1 LRFERGATGPEQQRK
16 CTANHRFD
24 RSRHSITLCRCLFWN
39 GLGYQIRRR
48 DIIRPTMKH
57 HLLLTAALLLSPLV
71 CRHATA
77 EQDDHDTPPTLAAL
91 ARSADVIALAQVR
104 DTDYRRQREIPVSG
118 SAYLQ
123 VLIRYRGEPGMD
135 VIEVYEKGLHEHEC
149 YFPDPTVME
158 EGRRYLLF
166 LRRDRNEPQRFRGLP
181 EGCAVD
187 VLVDQENR
195 YAVRLPVTGLAF
207 SDRLEELAQDMEF
220 SDPYAVVDDAALPPA
235 LRRSMEVAGQIV
247 PHDVEPSS
255 RRWRYTQ
262 GVSLGRFRE
271 LLQLDSP

>member
-1 LRFERGATGPEQQRK
+1 
-16 CTANHRFD
+16 
-24 RSRHSITLCRCLFWN
+24 
-39 GLGYQIRRR
+39 
-48 DIIRPTMKH
+48 MKH
-57 HLLLTAALLLSPLV
+57 HFLLTAALLLSLLT
-71 CRHATA
+71 CQHATA
-77 EQDDHDTPPTLAAL
+77 EQDDRGRPPTLAEL
-91 ARSADVIALAQVR
+91 ARSADVIVLAQVR

-118 SAYLQ
+118 SAYLH
-123 VLIRYRGEPGMD
+123 VLIRYQGEPGTE

-149 YFPDPTVME
+149 YFPNPTVFE

-166 LRRDRNEPQRFRGLP
+166 LRWDPEDPRRFRGLP

-187 VLVDQENR
+187 VLVDRDNR

-207 SDRLEELAQDMEF
+207 SDPLGEMARHMEF
-220 SDPYAVVDDAALPPA
+220 SDPYAIVEDAALPPA
-235 LRRSMEVAGQIV
+235 LRNTMEAAGQIAAL
-247 PHDVEPSS
+247 DEEPSS